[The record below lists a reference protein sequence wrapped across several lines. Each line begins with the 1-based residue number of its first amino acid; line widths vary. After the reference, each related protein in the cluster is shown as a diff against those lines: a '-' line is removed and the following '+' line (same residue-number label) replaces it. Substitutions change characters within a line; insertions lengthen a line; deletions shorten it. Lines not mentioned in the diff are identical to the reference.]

1 MNAMSDQ
8 PATPDRTQVYAALD
22 RILDPKS
29 GQGLMRAGLVRGL
42 TLGPG
47 RAGFMME
54 VSAADARL
62 YAPVRDEA
70 EAALRAL
77 PGVERAQVVLTAEAQ
92 HGHAHGHGDGH
103 GHAHARP
110 AQPPARGA
118 RLSDAALDQGRRPA
132 PVPAGRPANVRAVVA
147 VASGKGGVGKST
159 VAVNLA
165 CALSS
170 LGLRVGLLDA
180 DIYGPSAPLMLGLEG
195 SPEVDEEKRLL
206 PKDAFGVKAMSIGLM
221 VNAEQAMIW
230 RGPMASQ
237 ALTQMLTETRW
248 GSADAPLDVLI
259 VDLPPGTGDVQLT
272 LVQRTPIDGAVVVST
287 PQEAAL
293 ADVRRA
299 GAMFA
304 KVSTPILG
312 IVENMAYFPDPA
324 TGAPIEIFGRGGA
337 RAEAERTGL
346 PFLGEIPIDVELRK
360 GADAGRPLVAAAPE
374 SATAKAFLSLAE
386 KVRDRVL

>member
-1 MNAMSDQ
+1 MSDQ
-8 PATPDRTQVYAALD
+8 PSTTPDRAQVYAALD

-70 EAALRAL
+70 EAALRAM

-92 HGHAHGHGDGH
+92 HGHAHA
-103 GHAHARP
+103 HAHAHAAP
-110 AQPPARGA
+110 AQAPARGA

-165 CALSS
+165 CALSR
-170 LGLRVGLLDA
+170 LGLRTGLLDA
-180 DIYGPSAPLMLGLEG
+180 DIYGPSTPLMLGLEG

-206 PKDAFGVKAMSIGLM
+206 PKDAFGVKAMSIGLI
-221 VNAEQAMIW
+221 VKAEQAMIW

-248 GSADAPLDVLI
+248 GSAEAPLDVLV

-272 LVQRTPIDGAVVVST
+272 LVQRTQIDGVVVVST

-299 GAMFA
+299 AAMFA

-360 GADAGRPLVAAAPE
+360 GADTGRPLVATAPD
-374 SATAKAFLSLAE
+374 SATSKAFLGLAE
-386 KVRDRVL
+386 KIRDRVL

>member
-1 MNAMSDQ
+1 MNAMSNQ
-8 PATPDRTQVYAALD
+8 PATPDRAQVYAALD

-54 VSAADARL
+54 VSAADARV
-62 YAPVRDEA
+62 YAPVREEA
-70 EAALRAL
+70 EAALRAI

-92 HGHAHGHGDGH
+92 GHSHNH
-103 GHAHARP
+103 GHAHAHAAP
-110 AQPPARGA
+110 AGGA
-118 RLSDAALDQGRRPA
+118 RLSDAALDQGRRAA
-132 PVPAGRPANVRAVVA
+132 PVPAGRPAHVRAVVA
-147 VASGKGGVGKST
+147 VGSGKGGVGKST

-170 LGLRVGLLDA
+170 LGLRTGLLDA

-195 SPEVDEEKRLL
+195 SPEVEHVGEEKWLL
-206 PKDAFGVKAMSIGLM
+206 PKLAFGLKAMSIGLM
-221 VNAEQAMIW
+221 VDAERALIW
-230 RGPMASQ
+230 RGPMATQ
-237 ALTQMLTETRW
+237 ALTQMLTQTKW
-248 GSADAPLDVLI
+248 GTEAEPLDVLV

-272 LVQRTPIDGAVVVST
+272 LVQKTKLDGAVIVST

-299 GAMFA
+299 AAMFA
-304 KVSTPILG
+304 KLSTPVFG
-312 IVENMAYFPDPA
+312 IVENMAYFPDPS

-346 PFLGEIPIDVELRK
+346 PFLGEVPIDMELRK
-360 GADAGRPLVAAAPE
+360 GADAGRPLVAVAPD
-374 SATAKAFLSLAE
+374 SATSKAFLGLAE